1 MNQRVAHVEKRG
13 AGRWRARYRAPNGR
27 ERSRTFAR
35 RADAERFLANAEA
48 AKLRGEWVAPERSR
62 LTIGE
67 CASEWMAGRVHLK
80 PKTIA
85 SYESLLRTRILPT
98 WETVPLANITNGD
111 VVAWVAKLQADDLS
125 ASRTRQAYQ
134 ILSAML
140 DAAVRDR
147 RLPSNPAAGVDL
159 PRIPRKERR
168 YLDHAQVE
176 ALADECG
183 PYRPL
188 VLTLAYCG
196 LRWGEAA
203 ALRLR
208 RVDLMR
214 GRLEIVEAVTEVNG
228 RLVFGTPKSHQA
240 RSVPMPAFVR
250 DELTVH
256 VAGREPDAFVFCAPG
271 GGVLRVSNFRR
282 RWFDAATRATG
293 LDGFV
298 PHELRHT
305 AASLAIASGA
315 SVKGVQSMLGH
326 ASATLTLDRYGH
338 LFGDEL
344 DAVAERIDA
353 ARTRAVSKCEIPVP
367 GRRFGSGTWTTVGA
381 GF

>member
-1 MNQRVAHVEKRG
+1 MAHVERRRRKG
-13 AGRWRARYRAPNGR
+13 QTVWRARYRAPDGS
-27 ERSRTFAR
+27 ERSKTFR
-35 RADAERFLANAEA
+35 RRSDAERFLTTVEA
-48 AKLRGEWVAPERSR
+48 SKLRGEWVAPERSR
-62 LTIGE
+62 LTVGE
-67 CASEWMAGRVHLK
+67 WASEWMAGRVHLK

-85 SYESLLRTRILPT
+85 SYESLLRTRILPR
-98 WETVPLANITNGD
+98 WAAVPLASITNAK
-111 VVAWVAKLQADDLS
+111 VVAWVAGLQADDLS
-125 ASRTRQAYQ
+125 PSRTRQAYQ

-147 RLPSNPAAGVDL
+147 RLPSNPAAGVNL

-214 GRLEIVEAVTEVNG
+214 GRLEIAEAVTEVNG
-228 RLVFGTPKSHQA
+228 HLVFGPPKTHQT
-240 RSVPMPAFVR
+240 RSVPLPAFLR

-256 VAGREPDAFVFCAPG
+256 VAGRAPDAFVFCAPG

-282 RWFDAATRATG
+282 RWFDAATRAAG
-293 LDGFV
+293 LDGLV

-315 SVKGVQSMLGH
+315 SVK
-326 ASATLTLDRYGH
+326 
-338 LFGDEL
+338 
-344 DAVAERIDA
+344 
-353 ARTRAVSKCEIPVP
+353 
-367 GRRFGSGTWTTVGA
+367 
-381 GF
+381 